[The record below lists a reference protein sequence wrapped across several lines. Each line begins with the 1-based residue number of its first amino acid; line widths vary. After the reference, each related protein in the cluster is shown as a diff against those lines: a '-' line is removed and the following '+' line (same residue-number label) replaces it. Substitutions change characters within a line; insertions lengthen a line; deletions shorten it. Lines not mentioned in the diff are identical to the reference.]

1 MTSDP
6 YTEDMPVRMAWGA
19 PLTVADLADAP
30 DDGHRY
36 ELIDGTLIVTPSP
49 GSAHQTALGNLHL
62 ALRAAVPAELQVF
75 LAPFDWVV
83 SDNTVLQPDLMV
95 CRRADVT
102 PKNLAG
108 PPLLAVEVLS
118 PSTRAIDLGAKRLAM
133 AAAGVDTYWVVDPL
147 VPSLT
152 VFNNDGS
159 GAFDEVA
166 AVTGDDAY
174 ETDRPYPVRVVPSDL
189 LR

>member
-1 MTSDP
+1 MTSGP
-6 YTEDMPVRMAWGA
+6 YTEAMPVRMSWGA

-36 ELIDGTLIVTPSP
+36 ELIDGTLIVTPAP
-49 GSAHQTALGNLHL
+49 GAAHQTAVGNLHL
-62 ALRAAVPAELQVF
+62 ALRAAVPDHLQVF

-83 SDNTVLQPDLMV
+83 SDSTVLQPDLMV

-102 PKNLAG
+102 PKHLAG

-118 PSTRAIDLGAKRLAM
+118 PSTRSIDLGAKRLAM
-133 AAAGVDTYWVVDPL
+133 AAAGVATYWVVDPL
-147 VPSLT
+147 APSLT
-152 VFNNDGS
+152 VFANDGA
-159 GAFDEVA
+159 GTLADAA
-166 AVTGDDAY
+166 AVTAVERY
-174 ETDRPYPVRVVPSDL
+174 ETDDPYPITLTPADL